1 MSLFK
6 LKKKRRTNRRYQNL
20 RDKGHKSNSQRSAG
34 NGSSIIT
41 QCCIPYRV
49 KPVNDALS
57 SSFRIYALVATVKS
71 GLISAQQLIN
81 HRKEAALV
89 I

>member
-1 MSLFK
+1 MPFLK
-6 LKKKRRTNRRYQNL
+6 HKKKHRTNRRYQNL
-20 RDKGHKSNSQRSAG
+20 RDKGHKSNSQWSTG

-49 KPVNDALS
+49 KPVNDALNS
-57 SSFRIYALVATVKS
+57 SLRVYSLVATVKS
-71 GLISAQQLIN
+71 GLISVQQLIN